1 MAQTWTS
8 AQLATAEP
16 VIRKITIQDVRD
28 ALARGI
34 DDFNE
39 IPTQLVFLSILY
51 PVIGLIA
58 ARAAY
63 GGAMMPL
70 FFPLVAGLTLMGPV
84 LATGI
89 YELSRRR
96 EKGLYVSW
104 INAFDAFRSP
114 AILSIVTLGIVLLGI
129 FVAWIAAARGIYEAT
144 LGDTAPRSVG
154 VFLWLVFNTAEGW
167 TLIVV
172 GNLVGFLF
180 AVLVLSLSV
189 VSFPLMLDRN
199 VGVETAIRT
208 SLRAV
213 AANPVPMAV
222 WGLIVAV
229 ALFLGCLPLF
239 VGLAVVMPVLG
250 HATWHLY
257 RKTVI

>member
-8 AQLATAEP
+8 AHTAATEP
-16 VIRKITIQDVRD
+16 VIRKITIHDVRE
-28 ALARGI
+28 ALTRGI

-58 ARAAY
+58 ARAAW
-63 GGAMMPL
+63 GGDMLPL
-70 FFPLVAGLTLMGPV
+70 FFPLVAGLTLMGPL

-96 EKGLYVSW
+96 EKGLPVSW
-104 INAFDAFRSP
+104 INSFDAFRSP
-114 AILSIVTLGIVLLGI
+114 AILSIVTLGIVLLAI

-144 LGDTAPRSVG
+144 LGGAAPRSIG
-154 VFLWLVFNTAEGW
+154 VFLWLVFNTSEGW

-213 AANPVPMAV
+213 ATNPLPMAL

-257 RKTVI
+257 RKTVV